1 MKERKLEKKLIL
13 WVFGWREWENG
24 KLVEPAFFS
33 SPTKILSPQFE
44 KKIDKKWITTVN
56 NWTTSSCGNNYCTKI
71 TSELHDSNTQKSL
84 LRNKKEKRPN
94 REHRCG
100 AGRIPSEGQVRT
112 ILTTLEC

>member
-1 MKERKLEKKLIL
+1 MVLE
-13 WVFGWREWENG
+13 
-24 KLVEPAFFS
+24 PDDA
-33 SPTKILSPQFE
+33 
-44 KKIDKKWITTVN
+44 VN
-56 NWTTSSCGNNYCTKI
+56 I